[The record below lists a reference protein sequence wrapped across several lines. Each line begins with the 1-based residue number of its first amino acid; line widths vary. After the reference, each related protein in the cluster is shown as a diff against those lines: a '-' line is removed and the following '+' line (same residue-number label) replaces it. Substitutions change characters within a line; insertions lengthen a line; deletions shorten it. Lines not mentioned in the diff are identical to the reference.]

1 MGIRYLSG
9 AGYGPGAMASF
20 LAKMGANARF
30 QAKLRNGADNT
41 AAHNLL
47 ATYPRTIDRV
57 RQAHSAAQ
65 V

>member
-1 MGIRYLSG
+1 
-9 AGYGPGAMASF
+9 MASF